1 MEHTPAL
8 PPPARMDGFGEI
20 LQSIGNTRQYGNT
33 ILNLGGNF
41 GARWAYAQGGI
52 VARIVDTPADMA
64 TAKGVTVKDGGD
76 QVAEELE
83 RLKVM
88 PALSNALR
96 WALLDGGGALIVL
109 TKDGGSLEDPLDP
122 ENLQEIEEL
131 RVVSV
136 VEMRGDTQNLY
147 DDESQANYGEPQF
160 YLVNAKRSTLGE
172 ANQYRVHETRVIS
185 VPGAPT
191 VTIAGADFRDIPWA
205 GRGVDPSAIRAI
217 ERYRR
222 SLGWAE
228 KLLERSQQAVHK
240 MKGLAEQLM
249 LGPAGESV
257 VRARINM
264 VDSNRSAINGVAV
277 DGEDDYTITSASLTG
292 VKDTIEQMQTA
303 VAAETGYPQTLL
315 FGRSPGGLNSTGD
328 GDWALVY
335 SYVSQLQ
342 QIRLSPALERIVSL
356 IYAQSTVTD
365 APEGW
370 RICWNP
376 LAEMT
381 AQQAADVDN
390 KKADTLKKIAEAV
403 QTIVGT
409 GAVSEDEAHEW
420 LQSEHYFGLEEP
432 GEGGQGAARRY
443 AGQTE

>member
-1 MEHTPAL
+1 M
-8 PPPARMDGFGEI
+8 
-20 LQSIGNTRQYGNT
+20 
-33 ILNLGGNF
+33 
-41 GARWAYAQGGI
+41 
-52 VARIVDTPADMA
+52 
-64 TAKGVTVKDGGD
+64 
-76 QVAEELE
+76 
-83 RLKVM
+83 
-88 PALSNALR
+88 
-96 WALLDGGGALIVL
+96 
-109 TKDGGSLEDPLDP
+109 
-122 ENLQEIEEL
+122 

-136 VEMRGDTQNLY
+136 VEMRGDTDNLY
-147 DDESQANYGEPQF
+147 ADESQSNYGEPQF
-160 YLVNAKRSTLGE
+160 YLINAKRSSTRGGT
-172 ANQYRVHETRVIS
+172 NQYRVHETRVIP

-191 VTIAGADFRDIPWA
+191 VTVAGADFRDIPWA
-205 GRGVDPSAIRAI
+205 GRGVAPAAVRAI

-222 SLGWAE
+222 SLNWAE

-240 MKGLAEQLM
+240 MKGLAEMLM
-249 LGPAGESV
+249 AGQESV

-292 VKDTIEQMQTA
+292 VKDTIEQMQAA

-335 SYVSQLQ
+335 SYVDQLRNT
-342 QIRLSPALERIVSL
+342 RLTPALERIVSL
-356 IYAQSTVTD
+356 IYAQSTVQDTPD
-365 APEGW
+365 GW

-403 QTIVGT
+403 DTIVGT
-409 GAVSEDEAHEW
+409 GAVSQDEAHEW
-420 LQSEHYFGLEEP
+420 LQSEHYFGLEDP
-432 GEGGQGAARRY
+432 AEGGQGAARRY

>member
-52 VARIVDTPADMA
+52 VARIVDIPADLS
-64 TAKGVTVKDGGD
+64 TSKGVTIEDGGE
-76 QVAEELE
+76 QVDEELD

-109 TKDGGSLEDPLDP
+109 TKDGGSLEEPLDP
-122 ENLQEIEEL
+122 DNLQAIEEL

-136 VEMRGDTQNLY
+136 VEMRGDTNNLY
-147 DDESQANYGEPQF
+147 DDESQSNYGEPQF
-160 YLVNAKRSTLGE
+160 YLVNAKRSTLGST
-172 ANQYRVHETRVIS
+172 NQYRVHETRVIP

-191 VTIAGADFRDIPWA
+191 VTVAGADFRDIPWA
-205 GRGVDPSAIRAI
+205 GRGVAPAAVRAI

-240 MKGLAEQLM
+240 MKGLAEMLM
-249 LGPAGESV
+249 AGQESV

-277 DGEDDYTITSASLTG
+277 DGEDDYSITSASLTG
-292 VKDTIEQMQTA
+292 VKDTIEQMQAA

-315 FGRSPGGLNSTGD
+315 FGRSPGGLNSTGE

-335 SYVSQLQ
+335 SYVDQLRNT
-342 QIRLSPALERIVSL
+342 RLTPALERIVSL
-356 IYAQSTVTD
+356 IYAQATVQDT
-365 APEGW
+365 PEGW
-370 RICWNP
+370 HICWNP
-376 LAEMT
+376 LADMT

-403 QTIVGT
+403 DTIVGT
-409 GAVSEDEAHEW
+409 GAVSQDEATEW
-420 LQSEHYFGLEEP
+420 LQSEHYFGLEDP
-432 GEGGQGAARRY
+432 AEGGQSAARRY